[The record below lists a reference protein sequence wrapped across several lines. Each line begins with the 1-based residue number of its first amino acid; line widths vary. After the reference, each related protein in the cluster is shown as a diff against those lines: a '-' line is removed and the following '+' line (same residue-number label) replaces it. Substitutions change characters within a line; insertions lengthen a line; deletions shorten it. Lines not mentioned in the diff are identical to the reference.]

1 MANKNEELR
10 TRLLATFQVE
20 AEEHL
25 QILTAN
31 LLALGR
37 GLSPSEARKVIEVSF
52 REMHTLKGA
61 ARSVGL
67 MEVEA
72 LCQACE
78 SVLSKLSRDQLALT
92 PPILKML
99 YEGVERMPL
108 LLTGGQAPVTMSEL
122 ISRLKGVTDEAVLKV
137 AKSVETPEPPIPAS
151 KATPETVIFP
161 SNTIRLNTTKLD
173 ELLLQAEDLL
183 LPKLAAGER
192 VQEVRALVETVR
204 GCRTALIRERM
215 ARRSPQVTNSAA
227 ALAVDPESVMQTVE
241 AGIRAMLEHIALDH
255 RTITSAVDGLQ
266 KSLRLLRMTPA
277 SVVLNLFPGMVRSL
291 ADELGK
297 QVEWGVQGVDLEVDR
312 KVLDAMKDPL
322 IHLVR
327 NAIDHGIES
336 PEARVKAGKP
346 PQGRVAV
353 TIASLEGNRVEIR
366 VEDDGKGIDLD
377 QVRAAA
383 VRARHLTAE
392 ESQALTNEVA
402 LDLIYRSGLS
412 TTPLISTVSGHGLGL
427 AIVREQVEG
436 LEGQIRLDT
445 RPGVGTTVRI
455 TLPVTISTFRGL
467 LVRAG
472 GQSYL
477 LPSEAVERT
486 FHLLQREVEGS
497 QGQPMIQWEGRPILL
512 AQLTELLGLPTKRGS
527 SDSDGKQPCVV
538 MRVREAR
545 VGLAV
550 EEVLGEQEVVVKELG
565 PPLVRVRNV
574 AGAGLLGTGHVILIL
589 RPADLLR
596 SIRESPRPPMSSHM
610 PEETPHQPV
619 VLVVDDSITTRTM
632 EKNLLEAAGYQVMV
646 AVDGIEAWTFLKSE
660 RVDLVV
666 SDVDMPRMDGLELT
680 AKIRADRDMA
690 DLPVILVTAL
700 ESRDDKERG
709 LEVGANAYLVKSS
722 FDQSNLLEF
731 IRRLL

>member
-1 MANKNEELR
+1 MANKNDELR
-10 TRLLATFQVE
+10 MRLLATFQVE

-25 QILTAN
+25 QVLTAN
-31 LLALGR
+31 FLALGR
-37 GLSPSEARKVIEVSF
+37 GLPPSEARKVIEVSF

-67 MEVEA
+67 SEVET
-72 LCQACE
+72 LCQSCE
-78 SVLSKLSRDQLALT
+78 SILSKLSRDQLELT
-92 PPILKML
+92 PSILKML
-99 YEGVERMPL
+99 HEGVERVPC
-108 LLTGGQAPVTMSEL
+108 LLTGGASPAAVFEL
-122 ISRLKGVTDEAVLKV
+122 INRLKSVTD
-137 AKSVETPEPPIPAS
+137 KSVLMEAKPVEVSEPPISPP
-151 KATPETVIFP
+151 KAAPETALFTT
-161 SNTIRLNTTKLD
+161 NTIRLDTSKLD
-173 ELLLQAEDLL
+173 GLLLQAEDLL
-183 LPKLAAGER
+183 LPKLAAGAR
-192 VQEVRALVETVR
+192 VQEVRAMVETLS
-204 GCRTALIRERM
+204 GYRTALIRERA
-215 ARRSPQVTNSAA
+215 ARRASPMTSSAA
-227 ALAVDPESVMQTVE
+227 TLTVDLESVMQAVE
-241 AGIRAMLEHIALDH
+241 TRMRAMLEHITHDH

-266 KSLRLLRMTPA
+266 SNLRLLRMTPA

-297 QVEWGVQGVDLEVDR
+297 QVGWGVQGAELEIDR

-327 NAIDHGIES
+327 NAVDHGIES
-336 PEARVKAGKP
+336 PEARLKAGKP
-346 PQGRVAV
+346 AQGRVAV
-353 TIASLEGNRVEIR
+353 TISSLEGNRVEIR
-366 VEDDGKGIDLD
+366 IEDDGKGIDLD

-383 VRARHLTAE
+383 VRARHLTVE
-392 ESQALTNEVA
+392 ESQSLPDDVA
-402 LDLIYRSGLS
+402 LELIYRSGLS

-436 LEGQIRLDT
+436 LEGQIHMESRL
-445 RPGVGTTVRI
+445 GVGTTVRI

-486 FHLLQREVEGS
+486 FLLPQQKVES
-497 QGQPMIQWEGRPILL
+497 MEGRPMIRWKERPIPL
-512 AQLTELLGLPTKRGS
+512 AQLTELLGLPTRGWLS
-527 SDSDGKQPCVV
+527 ESDRKQPCVIL
-538 MRVREAR
+538 RVREAR
-545 VGLAV
+545 MGVAV
-550 EEVLGEQEVVVKELG
+550 EDVLGEQEVVVKELR

-574 AGAGLLGTGHVILIL
+574 ASAGLLGTGHMILIL

-596 SIRESPRPPMSSHM
+596 SIRESPRSPVVSHQSK
-610 PEETPHQPV
+610 ETPCQPV

-632 EKNLLEAAGYQVMV
+632 EKNLLEAAGYNVKV
-646 AVDGIEAWTFLKSE
+646 AVDGIEAWTLLKSE
-660 RVDLVV
+660 KVDLVV
-666 SDVDMPRMDGLELT
+666 SDVDMPRMDGLALT
-680 AKIRADRDMA
+680 AKIRATKDMA

-731 IRRLL
+731 IRRLI